1 MCALMIDITD
11 DFRDCKD
18 DDAYISE
25 KMEESDHND
34 ENPQV
39 PTYTPFLRLKKEG
52 DRRRFVAF
60 RRDAL
65 SCKQFG
71 CFLLITT
78 LIVVSR
84 GLNGWVFP
92 HGERQNELPYAL
104 ALCGNICAVIL
115 GLCPGYLWLLSQAL
129 DKEFARKGALLY
141 RFGIM
146 LKRNLIVFEY
156 CLVVFG
162 SVGVGLFLMSRT
174 FADPCLGA
182 DTRKVWAPTSLCNAE
197 GRDLPITDILICT
210 MTPIMLQTFAKCPHQ
225 IAILLSWLSCITFIV
240 IAIVVSGSP
249 TYIRMLVMI
258 AMGFV
263 LYEIERRE
271 LDLYVQSRKIHRTEV
286 VASVRMLQTQKSNI
300 QATILR
306 QVVANISHD
315 LLSPIQALDM
325 GFESLGN
332 IFEDNSASLDQLS
345 KAAMESLCLAA
356 AVAHKGRTLETP
368 TVSNEVK
375 PKFGAS
381 SFKQSSIINSSS
393 IEIESGSAV
402 GTVLPPIVV
411 SGSNPSPKRRTFK
424 DKVADA
430 DAAEKAVDDTIS
442 GMRTN
447 IESSLSSSGSH
458 LMECKELLQ
467 TMRGSLTYM
476 SMIINRCLD
485 VSKVHGGLTLVPNA
499 EFFNYMDSINKSV
512 RYMMDMQNDIC
523 ITVGECTDRI
533 SPQIYS
539 DKKWFEGNMF
549 CILSNAIK
557 YSSTN
562 ATAHLVPGHEATP
575 AANPVSSGARNGAPM
590 VSSGKSVSEMTNPT
604 GIYLVAESDSLLEPE
619 GPVRPVTT
627 VVINICYV
635 EPESSS
641 DSPQMKIEVHDS
653 GPSVPAN
660 VVADFFLAPEQAAR
674 KQTGGSGMGLYTLRK
689 RVEALGGRCG
699 AQIREGYVDS
709 TGNPTGTTVWF
720 SVPYKRKSKRR
731 YIPHPE
737 TAKAHRNRMS
747 GAGSMPD
754 LTAGD
759 GKLVVSGTIVSGNG
773 GSSKSSVDEL
783 LVTIDDPKKQQASP
797 QHSWR
802 SMIQQT
808 KKVVFRGT
816 GDKDHAESSASDED
830 TFDSRPLSKKS
841 GKSHPTNKASV
852 SFARKVLPTLE
863 TNISIDLWDSSACA
877 TIDNADDDN
886 NGSDF
891 NGRNPRDGSLH
902 RPVPQ
907 AQEVMAEETNVPCG
921 IASLNSSTLGAHDRS
936 RAKHQDAPTQAAPSV
951 PIAAS
956 GKMLVPGRSPQAGD
970 GSGKSFQSQQS
981 SQKYVTIKE
990 PAAGQAAAVGVD
1002 TVAETASV
1010 ATSSMKTPPLL
1021 FPTSPKIVIKKS
1033 LSVLVVDDSM
1043 SIMKIMKMSLERG
1056 GHGVQSAVNGKI
1068 ALDFLLENHYDVVLL
1083 DLQMPVMGGIECCQR
1098 FREFEFKEL
1107 QNAGATVTV
1116 THSGVAARI
1125 KRTKRQLIIGMSA
1138 NGEAMTRQDALDADM
1153 DEFIAKPFPMQ
1164 SMMAALKYLD
1174 PDTMA

>member
-1 MCALMIDITD
+1 VNCTVMNLVLLLSVAIVGVRCVGAFGWLGGNANPINAWTRSSELASTNRRHLGPSGTLQPSNGLIACSYQHSQSKGEKFCLWASDGNNDRKIDGRVDDVGSDIYREERDSLSASGSVEKFSNSHGWFNFSVDAAEGSQWISDVLAHLPIDFIDRYGPGNIPDKLYVRRSYKELYDEATRLLAQDPQPPSAVQLITGVPGIGKSVCIIYFIYRYLRD
-11 DFRDCKD
+11 SRFANKRLAVEFSRDEYCYFLPSAEGASTDMYKITTKDLLPFRD
-18 DDAYISE
+18 
-25 KMEESDHND
+25 
-34 ENPQV
+34 
-39 PTYTPFLRLKKEG
+39 
-52 DRRRFVAF
+52 
-60 RRDAL
+60 
-65 SCKQFG
+65 
-71 CFLLITT
+71 
-78 LIVVSR
+78 
-84 GLNGWVFP
+84 
-92 HGERQNELPYAL
+92 
-104 ALCGNICAVIL
+104 
-115 GLCPGYLWLLSQAL
+115 
-129 DKEFARKGALLY
+129 
-141 RFGIM
+141 
-146 LKRNLIVFEY
+146 
-156 CLVVFG
+156 
-162 SVGVGLFLMSRT
+162 
-174 FADPCLGA
+174 
-182 DTRKVWAPTSLCNAE
+182 
-197 GRDLPITDILICT
+197 
-210 MTPIMLQTFAKCPHQ
+210 
-225 IAILLSWLSCITFIV
+225 IV
-240 IAIVVSGSP
+240 I
-249 TYIRMLVMI
+249 
-258 AMGFV
+258 
-263 LYEIERRE
+263 
-271 LDLYVQSRKIHRTEV
+271 
-286 VASVRMLQTQKSNI
+286 
-300 QATILR
+300 
-306 QVVANISHD
+306 ISHD

-907 AQEVMAEETNVPCG
+907 AQEVMAEETDVPCG